1 MLGIVAGDIIASPYQ
16 WADAPDRYF
25 VMGESTRVYR
35 GGREMNVHPH
45 FTDGTV
51 LSLAVARWIMQ
62 DESRSLYRLSAMIRD
77 FGRDYP
83 NCGMS
88 PRMQRFVE
96 SDSPRPFSGD
106 ESAVAMM
113 AVPVGLR
120 ASSLPEAIS
129 MARLVASSVSSNE
142 QSSKAAQ
149 AVAQVVWM
157 ARHSRE
163 KEDIRFTIEKDFGYD
178 LSMKEND
185 LKALLGG
192 AVREPILVN
201 GIETGESYY
210 RMPEKPRQDYSS
222 ELAVIAS
229 MRAFLESD
237 GFEDAVRRATAL
249 GGDSCTIAALAGA
262 VAEAFYGN
270 VPEKISGL
278 CERYLDKNL
287 NTVMQ
292 MFETID
298 LHKGKSDGK
307 IEKRQDDSF
316 RIIKAGETRIFVV
329 DSYRKDLIEAI
340 RNKFGSDSIIIPPK
354 SASAKI
360 EELSR
365 QPKDGTYLERPRP
378 DVRTV
383 YFQNG
388 EFRTSAT
395 AEGVGMA
402 SKELRMRS
410 RQDFYEIKSYA
421 EFVKRTLQDAVGYVY
436 DGSIHFANAYY
447 PEIFHDRVEIWKGD
461 TFAGS
466 VGIDSSSGLLK
477 INAGGDFGPMEWFQE
492 RTESV
497 FNNVSIDSV
506 KEAMG
511 RYCLDEGIG
520 IFDKNRTSNLQTAN
534 NDVAH
539 SKDARLCELVN
550 SKSNRI
556 PTGVKR

>member
-35 GGREMNVHPH
+35 GGREVNVHPH

-62 DESRSLYRLSAMIRD
+62 DESRSPYKLSAMIRD

-129 MARLVASSVSSNE
+129 MARLVASPVSSSE
-142 QSSKAAQ
+142 QCSKAAQ

-222 ELAVIAS
+222 ELAVTAS
-229 MRAFLESD
+229 MKAFLESD

-262 VAEAFYGN
+262 VAEPFYGN

-340 RNKFGSDSIIIPPK
+340 RNKFGSNSIIIPPK

-402 SKELRMRS
+402 SKEMRIRS
-410 RQDFYEIKSYA
+410 RQDFCEIKSYA

-466 VGIDSSSGLLK
+466 VGIDPSSGLLK

-497 FNNVSIDSV
+497 FNSVSIDSI
-506 KEAMG
+506 KETMG
-511 RYCLDEGIG
+511 RFCLDEGIG

>member
-1 MLGIVAGDIIASPYQ
+1 
-16 WADAPDRYF
+16 
-25 VMGESTRVYR
+25 
-35 GGREMNVHPH
+35 
-45 FTDGTV
+45 
-51 LSLAVARWIMQ
+51 
-62 DESRSLYRLSAMIRD
+62 
-77 FGRDYP
+77 
-83 NCGMS
+83 
-88 PRMQRFVE
+88 
-96 SDSPRPFSGD
+96 
-106 ESAVAMM
+106 MM

-142 QSSKAAQ
+142 QCSKAAQ

-178 LSMKEND
+178 LSLKEND

-222 ELAVIAS
+222 ELAVTAS
-229 MRAFLESD
+229 MKAFLESD

-316 RIIKAGETRIFVV
+316 RIIKAGEIRIFVV

-365 QPKDGTYLERPRP
+365 QTKDGTYLERPRP

-410 RQDFYEIKSYA
+410 RQDFCEIKSYA

-466 VGIDSSSGLLK
+466 VGIDPTSGLLK

-497 FNNVSIDSV
+497 FNSVAIDSI

-511 RYCLDEGIG
+511 RFCLDEGIG

>member
-25 VMGESTRVYR
+25 VMGESARVYR
-35 GGREMNVHPH
+35 GGREVNVHPH

-62 DESRSLYRLSAMIRD
+62 DESRSPYRLSAMIRD

-201 GIETGESYY
+201 GIESGESYY

-222 ELAVIAS
+222 ELAVTAS
-229 MRAFLESD
+229 MKAFLESD

-262 VAEAFYGN
+262 VAEPFYGN

-298 LHKGKSDGK
+298 LHKGKGDGK

-316 RIIKAGETRIFVV
+316 RIIKAGEIRIFVV

-365 QPKDGTYLERPRP
+365 QPKDGTYLEPPRP

-410 RQDFYEIKSYA
+410 RQDFCEIKSYA

-466 VGIDSSSGLLK
+466 VGIDPSSGLLK

-497 FNNVSIDSV
+497 FNSVAIDSI

-511 RYCLDEGIG
+511 RFCLDEGIG

>member
-1 MLGIVAGDIIASPYQ
+1 
-16 WADAPDRYF
+16 
-25 VMGESTRVYR
+25 
-35 GGREMNVHPH
+35 
-45 FTDGTV
+45 
-51 LSLAVARWIMQ
+51 
-62 DESRSLYRLSAMIRD
+62 
-77 FGRDYP
+77 
-83 NCGMS
+83 
-88 PRMQRFVE
+88 
-96 SDSPRPFSGD
+96 
-106 ESAVAMM
+106 
-113 AVPVGLR
+113 
-120 ASSLPEAIS
+120 
-129 MARLVASSVSSNE
+129 
-142 QSSKAAQ
+142 
-149 AVAQVVWM
+149 
-157 ARHSRE
+157 
-163 KEDIRFTIEKDFGYD
+163 
-178 LSMKEND
+178 MKEND

-222 ELAVIAS
+222 ELAVTAS
-229 MRAFLESD
+229 MKAFLESD

-262 VAEAFYGN
+262 VAEPFYGN

-340 RNKFGSDSIIIPPK
+340 RNKFGSNSIIIPPK

-402 SKELRMRS
+402 SKEMRIRS
-410 RQDFYEIKSYA
+410 RQDFCEIKSYA

-466 VGIDSSSGLLK
+466 VGIDPSSGLLK

-497 FNNVSIDSV
+497 FNSVSINSV

-511 RYCLDEGIG
+511 RFCLDEGIG